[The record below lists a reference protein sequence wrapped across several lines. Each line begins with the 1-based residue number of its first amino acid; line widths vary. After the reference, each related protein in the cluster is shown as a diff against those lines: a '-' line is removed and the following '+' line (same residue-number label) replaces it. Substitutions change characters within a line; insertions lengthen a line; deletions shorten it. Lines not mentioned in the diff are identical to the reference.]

1 MSANESEWFSI
12 VLKVVMTVAFKERL
26 KDAVH
31 FPLKN

>member
-1 MSANESEWFSI
+1 MNQNGFSI